1 MELDKIKLLSKLVNA
16 SLNGK
21 KIDSLPAYM
30 DFAELADIATKQKMQ
45 TMLLKPLIGAD
56 NVTSQQSDYIKN
68 ICMKLFVK
76 SANQL
81 HDVEIIDKVLEQAH
95 LKHQFLKGSV
105 LKNVYPN
112 KELRDMG
119 DIDIL
124 IDEEELPEVDKV
136 LKENSFSMA
145 QSIKHHDIYTKAPFT
160 ILEVHRY
167 LSEDKHL
174 GLDCT
179 YFKEGGNNILVVGTG
194 YTYQYSLEDFYI
206 FMIMHMARHFYER
219 GCGIRGLVDLFVYRE
234 KYAQELDQKYLDN
247 RLKEL
252 HLFDFE
258 NHMDCLAQ
266 IWLDNG
272 NWTTF
277 YEKLFDYMIDG
288 DVYGKEE
295 NGIWSQFAREKAVG
309 NSKLARLRLKL
320 WYLFPSYQYMTNYNE
335 WLRGKP
341 YLLPFAWIYRA
352 THVSKNHKLR
362 QNLTNKADAE
372 KIHSIQHIYKEMKF
386 AFRE

>member
-1 MELDKIKLLSKLVNA
+1 MLVNA
-16 SLNGK
+16 SLSGK
-21 KIDSLPAYM
+21 SVDKIPEDI
-30 DFAELADIATKQKMQ
+30 DFGELSELATKQKMQ
-45 TMLLKPLIGAD
+45 LLLLKPLLGAKD
-56 NVTSQQSDYIKN
+56 ITKEQTDYIKG
-68 ICMKLFVK
+68 ISMRAFMK

-81 HDVEIIDKVLEQAH
+81 HDADIIDKALETAG
-95 LKHQFLKGSV
+95 LKHQFLKGTV
-105 LKNVYPN
+105 LKDVYPN

-124 IDEEELPEVDKV
+124 IDESELEKVDEVL
-136 LKENSFSMA
+136 LKNGFSMVK
-145 QSIKHHDIYTKAPFT
+145 SVKHHDIYSKAPFT

-179 YFKEGGNNILVVGTG
+179 YFNDGGYNLLEPGTG
-194 YTYQYSLEDFYI
+194 YTYNYSVEYFYI

-219 GCGIRGLVDLFVYRE
+219 GCGIRGLVDLYVYRNE
-234 KYAQELDQKYLDN
+234 YAEEMDHRYLD
-247 RLKEL
+247 RKLQEF
-252 HLFDFE
+252 HLYDFE
-258 NHMDCLAQ
+258 QHMNKLAT
-266 IWLDNG
+266 IWLAG
-272 NWTTF
+272 GEWTTF
-277 YEKLFDYMIDG
+277 YKNLFDYMIDG

-309 NSKLARLRLKL
+309 DSKMARFKLKL
-320 WYLFPSYQYMTNYNE
+320 WYLFPSYQYMANYNE

-362 QNLTNKADAE
+362 QNLANNADAV
-372 KIHSIQHIYKEMKF
+372 KIHSIQGIYKEMNF